1 MNQKL
6 KLQPIKEMFVDQD
19 VYIGIDV
26 HLKSWSVCILTAT
39 RHNRTFTQPPDPSVL
54 IDHLHRNFP
63 GARYHSAYEAGYFG
77 FSAARALNA
86 AGVECIVVHPADIP
100 QSDYERRNK
109 SDRIDAKKIALELRN
124 GRLKAIYIPEA
135 EMEQDRALLRFRED
149 MVTKQSRVKHQI
161 RAFLK
166 MHAVPFPLT
175 ENGSDRSWSR
185 AVIAKLA
192 AITLSTSSGTRA
204 LQFLV
209 KELLFHR
216 EQLLEITREIRAL
229 SRTERYAKN
238 VELLCSCPGI
248 GMLTSMAILTELVD
262 IRRFRT
268 ADHLAKYIGIIP
280 DVESSGDKKKIT
292 GVSKR
297 RNTHLRHKLIE
308 SAWVAARTD
317 PALIAVYEKACRRMN
332 KQRAIIVVARKLMNR
347 FRAVLLS
354 QEKYRMGMTAI
365 VAREEQLENAD

>member
-19 VYIGIDV
+19 LYIGIDV
-26 HLKSWSVCILTAT
+26 HLKSWSVSIFTAT
-39 RHNRTFTQPPDPSVL
+39 RHYRTFTQPPDPAVL

-63 GARYHSAYEAGYFG
+63 RARYHSAYEAGYFG

-86 AGVECIVVHPADIP
+86 AGVPCIVVHPADIP

-109 SDRIDAKKIALELRN
+109 SDRIDAKKIASELRN
-124 GRLKAIYIPEA
+124 SRLKPIYIPEA
-135 EMEQDRALLRFRED
+135 ELEQDRALLRSRED
-149 MVTKQSRVKHQI
+149 VVTKQSRVKHQI

-166 MHAVPFPLT
+166 QHGVPFPLN
-175 ENGSDRSWSR
+175 EDHSDRSWSR
-185 AVIAKLA
+185 PVIAKLA
-192 AITLSTSSGTRA
+192 AITLPTHSGTRA
-204 LQFLV
+204 LQFRV

-229 SRTERYAKN
+229 SRTARYAEN
-238 VELLCSCPGI
+238 VDLLCSCPGI
-248 GMLTSMAILTELVD
+248 GLLTSMAILTELVD
-262 IRRFRT
+262 IRRFPT
-268 ADHLAKYIGIIP
+268 ADHLANYLGIIP
-280 DVESSGDKKKIT
+280 GEESSADKKKTT
-292 GVSKR
+292 GLSKR
-297 RNTHLRHKLIE
+297 RNAHLRHKLIE

-354 QEKYRMGMTAI
+354 KEKYRMGMTAI
-365 VAREEQLENAD
+365 VVKEEQLENAA

>member
-1 MNQKL
+1 MKL
-6 KLQPIKEMFVDQD
+6 KLQPTKEMFTDQD
-19 VYIGIDV
+19 LYIGIDV
-26 HLKSWSVCILTAT
+26 HLASWSVCILTAT
-39 RHNRTFTQPPDPSVL
+39 REYRSFVQPPDPAVL
-54 IDHLHRNFP
+54 IDHLHRNFR
-63 GARYHSAYEAGYFG
+63 GARYHSVYEAGYFG

-86 AGVECIVVHPADIP
+86 AGVDCMVVHPADIP
-100 QSDYERRNK
+100 QSDYERRKK
-109 SDRIDAKKIALELRN
+109 SDRIDAKKLALELRS

-135 EMEQDRALLRFRED
+135 EMEQDRALLRPRED
-149 MVTKQSRVKHQI
+149 AVKKQSRVKHQI
-161 RAFLK
+161 RAYLK
-166 MHAVPFPLT
+166 MHAVPFPLS
-175 ENGSDRSWSR
+175 ENVHDRSWSR
-185 AVIAKLA
+185 AVIAKLG
-192 AITLSTSSGTRA
+192 AITFPTRSGTCG

-262 IRRFRT
+262 IRRFAT
-268 ADHLAKYIGIIP
+268 ADRLANYIGLIP
-280 DVESSGDKKKIT
+280 DEQSSGENKKTT

-297 RNTHLRHKLIE
+297 RNAHLRHKLIE
-308 SAWVAARTD
+308 SAWVASRTD
-317 PALIAVYEKACRRMN
+317 PALIAVFERLCRRMN
-332 KQRAIIVVARKLMNR
+332 KQRAIIVVARKLVNR

-365 VAREEQLENAD
+365 VVREEQLENAV

>member
-1 MNQKL
+1 MKL
-6 KLQPIKEMFVDQD
+6 KLQPIKESFADQD
-19 VYIGIDV
+19 LYIGIDV
-26 HLKSWSVCILTAT
+26 HLKSWAVCILTAT
-39 RHNRTFTQPPDPSVL
+39 RKYRSFTQPPDPAVL
-54 IDHLHRNFP
+54 IDHLHQYFP
-63 GARYHSAYEAGYFG
+63 GARYHCVYEAGYFG

-86 AGVECIVVHPADIP
+86 AGVACMVVHPADIP
-100 QSDYERRNK
+100 QSDYERRKK
-109 SDRIDAKKIALELRN
+109 SDRVDANKLAFELRN

-135 EMEQDRALLRFRED
+135 EMEQDRALLRTRED
-149 MVTKQSRVKHQI
+149 VVKKQTRVKHQI

-166 MHAVPFPLT
+166 QHAVPFPLS
-175 ENGSDRSWSR
+175 ENGHERSWSR

-192 AITLSTSSGTRA
+192 AMTLPTHSGTRA
-204 LQFLV
+204 LQFHV

-262 IRRFRT
+262 IRRFTTSDR
-268 ADHLAKYIGIIP
+268 LANYIGLIP
-280 DVESSGDKKKIT
+280 DEESSGEKKKTT

-297 RNTHLRHKLIE
+297 RNSHLRHKLIE
-308 SAWVAARTD
+308 SAWVASRTD
-317 PALIAVYEKACRRMN
+317 PALIAVYEKLCRRMN
-332 KQRAIIVVARKLMNR
+332 KQRAIIVVARKLVNR

-354 QEKYRMGMTAI
+354 QEKYRMGMSAI
-365 VAREEQLENAD
+365 IVREEQLENAV

>member
-1 MNQKL
+1 MNL

-39 RHNRTFTQPPDPSVL
+39 RMYRTFTQPPDAAVL
-54 IDHLHRNFP
+54 IDYLHRNFP
-63 GARYHSAYEAGYFG
+63 GARYHCAYEAGYFG

-86 AGVECIVVHPADIP
+86 AGVACMVVHPADIP

-109 SDRIDAKKIALELRN
+109 SDRIDAQKIAYELRN

-135 EMEQDRALLRFRED
+135 ELEQDRALLRSRED
-149 MVTKQSRVKHQI
+149 VVTKQTRVKHQI

-166 MHAVPFPLT
+166 LHAVPFPLT
-175 ENGSDRSWSR
+175 EDGSDRSWSR
-185 AVIAKLA
+185 VVITKLA
-192 AITLSTSSGTRA
+192 AITLPTKSGTRA
-204 LQFLV
+204 LQFFV

-216 EQLLEITREIRAL
+216 EQLLEVTREIRAL
-229 SRTERYAKN
+229 SRTARYAEN
-238 VELLCSCPGI
+238 VDLLCSCPGI
-248 GMLTSMAILTELVD
+248 GMLSSMAILTELVD
-262 IRRFRT
+262 IRRFPT
-268 ADHLAKYIGIIP
+268 ADHLAKYIGLIP
-280 DVESSGDKKKIT
+280 DEAASGDKKKVT
-292 GVSKR
+292 GVSQR
-297 RNTHLRHKLIE
+297 RNTHLRHKVIE

-347 FRAVLLS
+347 FRAVLMS
-354 QEKYRMGMTAI
+354 KEKYRMGMTAT
-365 VAREEQLENAD
+365 VAREEQLAA